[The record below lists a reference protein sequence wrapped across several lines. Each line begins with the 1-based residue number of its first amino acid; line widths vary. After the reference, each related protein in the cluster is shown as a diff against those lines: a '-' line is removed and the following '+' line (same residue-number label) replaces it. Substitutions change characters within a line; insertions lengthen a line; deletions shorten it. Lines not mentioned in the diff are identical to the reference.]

1 LISPA
6 FKLITTMNLFFAA
19 VLIVTLSVVSAFIGA
34 IAPRHLS
41 RQASSLK
48 MAIKGVKA
56 REVIDSRG
64 NPTVEVDVHTELGCF
79 RASVPSGAST
89 GAYEAC
95 ELRDGDKKRFGGKG
109 VLTACKNVDTLLGP
123 ALIGKDETQQ
133 SAIDELMITLDGTP
147 NKSKMGANAILGVS
161 LAVSRAGAA
170 KRGVPLYRHYA
181 DLAGNKELVMPVP
194 SFNVINGGCHAGNRL
209 AFQEF
214 MISPFGAASFSEA
227 MQMGCEV
234 YAQLRTGILLLSQP
248 IYSLEL

>member
-1 LISPA
+1 
-6 FKLITTMNLFFAA
+6 MNLYVLAA
-19 VLIVTLSVVSAFIGA
+19 LIVTLSVVSAFTA
-34 IAPRHLS
+34 SVAR
-41 RQASSLK
+41 RQPARPSKALR

-109 VLTACKNVDTLLGP
+109 VLVACKNVDTIIGP
-123 ALIGKDETQQ
+123 ALAGKDETQQ
-133 SAIDELMITLDGTP
+133 TMIDELMIALDGTP
-147 NKSKMGANAILGVS
+147 NKSKLGANAILGVS

-194 SFNVINGGCHAGNRL
+194 SFNVINGGAH
-209 AFQEF
+209 
-214 MISPFGAASFSEA
+214 
-227 MQMGCEV
+227 
-234 YAQLRTGILLLSQP
+234 
-248 IYSLEL
+248 SLHSDLTHTSLNPRCSVSSDCAIVTQVATPATDWHSRSS